1 MKKKFIIW
9 IFAILC
15 IGIQIVYAQAAG
27 IGEFLSAS
35 WLSIVVAILVSA
47 SAAFAIFRSLK
58 LRAFNIKYNLVG
70 IIAEALERVSSAFDK
85 WNQDRMEKKLH
96 RLKQAKA
103 QLLEVYEQEKK
114 NSRDLDRRG
123 LQELESARKTEAGR
137 ERQIQREKKAEEAK
151 KRKREEEKPGKKRV
165 LEIEAIR
172 NNLFSAL
179 HGLGLYKTPE
189 ERRRI
194 QLQKERERREKL
206 KRVGEQKKQREAE
219 ELKLKLQRKREL
231 NRQQREEKRL
241 KLEKEEEERKV
252 ILEEK
257 KREAERK
264 RQEEEK
270 LLEQKRE
277 TELTKKKKYEEEL
290 KIKQERDED
299 RKAKLLSE
307 EKNAVEKG
315 KTKTED
321 KKEQKSGVSLF
332 KMFSK
337 APVKD
342 ESSFNQWPGSDS
354 NEDILKRSRIAVE
367 LGKKLCAKDGK
378 FKISD
383 VLESITEHYKID
395 KKIIKQIEFEIKT
408 HIVQSH
414 EFETFTEYGN
424 VYFRSKKKS

>member
-1 MKKKFIIW
+1 MKKKVIIW

-15 IGIQIVYAQAAG
+15 IGIQIVYAQAAR

-114 NSRDLDRRG
+114 NSRDF
-123 LQELESARKTEAGR
+123 E
-137 ERQIQREKKAEEAK
+137 REKKAEEAK
-151 KRKREEEKPGKKRV
+151 KRKREEEKSGKKSV

-189 ERRRI
+189 EKSRI

-277 TELTKKKKYEEEL
+277 TELKKKKKYEEEL

-307 EKNAVEKG
+307 KKNAVEKG